1 MRIKWQRGKV
11 KAGQLVYFE
20 YKTKWREVLIF
31 ECPNDSGRRGTIKT
45 KKGIKKFLNGLELD
59 AEGAAT
65 PGVSSIRNLILS
77 RLGGTRPHEEIDGNK
92 FYQLNFGYD
101 QEDVMTPKVAYGKVK
116 NYIKNINGLY
126 KTYDWYKIKD
136 VRLTNNI
143 DLEPHLLTKY
153 KEEEKVEE
161 GIMEESEE
169 KPVEE
174 KIIEEK
180 IKKNED

>member
-1 MRIKWQRGKV
+1 
-11 KAGQLVYFE
+11 
-20 YKTKWREVLIF
+20 
-31 ECPNDSGRRGTIKT
+31 
-45 KKGIKKFLNGLELD
+45 
-59 AEGAAT
+59 
-65 PGVSSIRNLILS
+65 
-77 RLGGTRPHEEIDGNK
+77 
-92 FYQLNFGYD
+92 
-101 QEDVMTPKVAYGKVK
+101 MTPKVAYGKVK